1 MLCPEVTNPPVQ
13 GLYVLDKLTINIRL
27 FPSIRTK
34 ERFSGEA
41 STSSSRKMS
50 FIGQWNHTHRNRS
63 RQFYR
68 SPPMIPIRY
77 PLLAW
82 LASSQ

>member
-34 ERFSGEA
+34 ERF
-41 STSSSRKMS
+41 
-50 FIGQWNHTHRNRS
+50 FW
-63 RQFYR
+63 
-68 SPPMIPIRY
+68 
-77 PLLAW
+77 
-82 LASSQ
+82 